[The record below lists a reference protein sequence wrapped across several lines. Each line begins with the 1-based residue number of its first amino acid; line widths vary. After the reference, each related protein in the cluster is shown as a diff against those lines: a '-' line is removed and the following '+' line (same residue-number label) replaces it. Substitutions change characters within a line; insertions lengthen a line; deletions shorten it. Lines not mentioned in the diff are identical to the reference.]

1 MTQWNASG
9 SVRDCTEQWIAHE
22 IVNNS
27 FSVLSVSSV
36 VNSPAFIQPGLGR
49 GMVPRPSSLVRL
61 TLS

>member
-9 SVRDCTEQWIAHE
+9 SVRDCTEQWIAHD

-36 VNSPAFIQPGLGR
+36 VNSPAFIRPGLGR
-49 GMVPRPSSLVRL
+49 GMVPAPVPQLA
-61 TLS
+61 

>member
-9 SVRDCTEQWIAHE
+9 SVRDCSEQWITHE

-27 FSVLSVSSV
+27 FSVLSV

-49 GMVPRPSSLVRL
+49 GMVPRPISLVSL
-61 TLS
+61 ILS

>member
-1 MTQWNASG
+1 MTQWNTSG

-27 FSVLSVSSV
+27 FFVLSV

>member
-27 FSVLSVSSV
+27 CSVLSVSSV
-36 VNSPAFIQPGLGR
+36 VDSPVFIQPGLGR
-49 GMVPRPSSLVRL
+49 GMVPRPSSLVSL
-61 TLS
+61 ILN

>member
-9 SVRDCTEQWIAHE
+9 SVRDCSEQWIAHE

-27 FSVLSVSSV
+27 FSVLSV

-49 GMVPRPSSLVRL
+49 GMVPRHISLVSL
-61 TLS
+61 ILS